1 MRVLLVGAMAMTA
14 SSSSAQRMNTE
25 FVKKMMSIPDVKE
38 RNAKVDDN
46 DGRRT
51 LLADKKMMARV
62 TDEQKQSLQSRL
74 LKHARGLINAVDEH
88 DHNVRSLKGD
98 DSDTNVFKKEDKPGA
113 KPTPVKA
120 PSKEADSNR
129 PGGTVENKLPV
140 PKLVHPLPANASSK
154 ENDAGQK
161 DKDGGNSKAENK
173 LPEPKLVH
181 PPPANGPS
189 KENDDTNQ
197 KDKADED
204 PGRSGAA
211 ENKAS
216 EAEHGSSKVAEDTNP
231 KEKVDEIT
239 IPGIPSGS
247 KGSDSSKSSTTNS
260 GTSSS
265 SSHSSSSS
273 TGKSS
278 KSSKGGTCDKRLTD
292 AYNQIRALPDDFGVV
307 TSPSEITAACA
318 FDPTNAFNYGCP
330 FVYTTYW
337 GFIDSEELYQ
347 AGFDNDAVGSAY
359 WSFVLYCQCHQ
370 AFDLGCA
377 AKIPHG
383 PPSAFIDYEIGTKVV
398 NSYSEFI
405 PASTPEKRLDYC
417 QMAGVWNG
425 DFDTSV
431 SRDFSPEVRDCGCF
445 FVGTAKDMVGTCPGV
460 DLGAFEAKVGAKGEN
475 TIDTELLMMEN
486 NATYYP
492 TMSPSDEE
500 E

>member
-1 MRVLLVGAMAMTA
+1 
-14 SSSSAQRMNTE
+14 
-25 FVKKMMSIPDVKE
+25 MSVPDVKE
-38 RNAKVDDN
+38 LNAQVDDN
-46 DGRRT
+46 DGHRT

-62 TDEQKQSLQSRL
+62 ADEQKQSLQSRL
-74 LKHARGLINAVDEH
+74 LKHARGRINKSEERYGDEVD
-88 DHNVRSLKGD
+88 NVRSLKGH
-98 DSDTNVFKKEDKPGA
+98 DTNVSKKEEKPDA
-113 KPTPVKA
+113 KPTPAKA

-129 PGGTVENKLPV
+129 LGGTTENKVPV
-140 PKLVHPLPANASSK
+140 PKLVHPSPANAPSK

-161 DKDGGNSKAENK
+161 DKGGGDSKAENK

-181 PPPANGPS
+181 PSPAKGTS
-189 KENDDTNQ
+189 KENDDANQ
-197 KDKADED
+197 KEKTDED
-204 PGRSGAA
+204 SGRSGAA

-216 EAEHGSSKVAEDTNP
+216 EAEQGSSKAVEDTNQ
-231 KEKVDEIT
+231 KVKVDEIT

-247 KGSDSSKSSTTNS
+247 KGSDSSKSSTTSS
-260 GTSSS
+260 GSSSS

-273 TGKSS
+273 TRKSS

-318 FDPTNAFNYGCP
+318 FDPTRGFNFGCP
-330 FVYTTYW
+330 FAYTTLL
-337 GFIDSEELYQ
+337 GFVDSEELYQ
-347 AGFDNDAVGSAY
+347 EGFENDAVGSAY

-383 PPSAFIDYEIGTKVV
+383 PPTAFVDYGDFGNKVV